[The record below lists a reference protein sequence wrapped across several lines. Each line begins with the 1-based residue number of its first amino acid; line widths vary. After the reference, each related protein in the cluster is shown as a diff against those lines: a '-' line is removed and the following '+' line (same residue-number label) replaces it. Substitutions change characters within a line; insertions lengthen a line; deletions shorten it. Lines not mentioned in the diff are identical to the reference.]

1 MLLLKKHY
9 RVLRYIYRNKTVSY
23 SQLSKKF
30 CGKFSLDELNEFL
43 RSRYVELSTPAYSK
57 YGDPMSF
64 SADTLVHLSTS
75 GIAEVEAHQWFDLQY
90 VITQILVPIV
100 IALCTYA
107 LTCFLG
113 NYF

>member
-1 MLLLKKHY
+1 MLLLKRHY
-9 RVLRYIYRNKTVSY
+9 RILRYIYRKKTVSY
-23 SQLSKKF
+23 PQLSQKF
-30 CGKFSLDELNEFL
+30 CRRFSIDELNDFL
-43 RSRYVELSTPAYSK
+43 RSQYVELSTSAYNK
-57 YGDPMSF
+57 YGDPVSF
-64 SADTLVHLSTS
+64 SAGTLVHLSTS

-90 VITQILVPIV
+90 VITQILVPIM